1 MSRTNTTTIEG
12 LAVFLV
18 AISVDL
24 VILGTNWADDDL
36 MQWAVVRFHVNDVPK
51 AAMVSH
57 ETPICS
63 ATNQAMWHSYLPI
76 LIDILSCLRK
86 GVKVVQVPTAVR
98 IVPEANKM
106 QRHLVSVQPAALQLL
121 D

>member
-1 MSRTNTTTIEG
+1 MNKHPSQSKRSFQCFMSRTNTTTIEG

-57 ETPICS
+57 ETS
-63 ATNQAMWHSYLPI
+63 I
-76 LIDILSCLRK
+76 LLGD
-86 GVKVVQVPTAVR
+86 
-98 IVPEANKM
+98 
-106 QRHLVSVQPAALQLL
+106 QPSHVAQLL
-121 D
+121 TNPHRYPQLSPQGSQGSPGSYRRPDRPRSE